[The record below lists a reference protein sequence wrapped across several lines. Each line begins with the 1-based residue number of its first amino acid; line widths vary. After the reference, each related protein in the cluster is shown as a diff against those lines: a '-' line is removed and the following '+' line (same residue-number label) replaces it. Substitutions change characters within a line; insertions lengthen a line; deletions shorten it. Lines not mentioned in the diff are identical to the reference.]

1 METSRQEPLIIEL
14 DDPTPRWFQL
24 GVIAAALVVVA
35 LIAVPFLIDVEPTA
49 EAEPVQTQSIQS
61 SGYAPVCQPRIDIPS
76 FAEPAAS
83 VALPSW
89 MRICDWFAQPGGRP
103 AAPTS
108 QQEVEYR
115 FADD

>member
-24 GVIAAALVVVA
+24 GVVVAALVVVA
-35 LIAVPFLIDVEPTA
+35 LVAAPFLIDTGPA
-49 EAEPVQTQSIQS
+49 ADAEPVRSQQVQST
-61 SGYAPVCQPRIDIPS
+61 GYAPVCQPRIDIPA

-89 MRICDWFAQPGGRP
+89 MRICDWFAQPTSRP
-103 AAPTS
+103 IAPSTS
-108 QQEVEYR
+108 QEVDFR
-115 FADD
+115 FDTE